1 MYFQTILVL
10 EGLFECFCKDTTII
24 FFRYSFSGFQV
35 FKLQIIHPSYL
46 KKKKKKATNV
56 IETSNIMPTSGC
68 VTGLGVGVKRGV
80 KHCFY

>member
-1 MYFQTILVL
+1 ML
-10 EGLFECFCKDTTII
+10 
-24 FFRYSFSGFQV
+24 SFIYISNR
-35 FKLQIIHPSYL
+35 LTLIYYPSYL
-46 KKKKKKATNV
+46 EKKKKATNV